1 MGRTDY
7 NYARLDNFF
16 TVRLFAR
23 YQVTDNVALHV
34 RVETCSTRISSSR
47 MTITSD
53 RARPGGWESSAA

>member
-34 RVETCSTRISSSR
+34 RVENLV
-47 MTITSD
+47 
-53 RARPGGWESSAA
+53 RPEFHHHE